1 MEKNEKLFLSALS
14 EVLHDYKTPVS
25 LAAEQISSEPVPADT
40 IRALW
45 GISRNQKTVPLIY
58 DFLCTREIEI
68 PPEISSD
75 MKREIASYAI
85 AYYQNVYFSDFIC
98 RIFDEAE
105 IPYALIK
112 GVLLSSLYPKPECR
126 RFSDIDILI
135 NDTKA
140 FKQASALLLECGFTR
155 EPSNGDHHHEFYL
168 EKNGR
173 IYLVELHQNFISSQM
188 NKKLN
193 IRIQKLYHS
202 LTLNKKLPVTLDAVY
217 LLLHMLQHILDAG
230 FGIKLL
236 CDWVLYLEK
245 NTEKLDA
252 EDFENSLNELELFSF
267 SKNITIY
274 CAEYLGLS
282 TYPKCFHYE
291 TLTQDMKQM
300 LESLSE
306 DIFSGG
312 EYGKN
317 DSSRMIIMKGNFH
330 LSDYFF
336 ELHRQTKKN
345 YPKLW
350 KTILPLP
357 VLWGMTGLK
366 FIHNNKQ
373 VRHTDTRTI
382 LKTTKK
388 RQKLLEHLKI
398 PF

>member
-1 MEKNEKLFLSALS
+1 MENNEKLFLSALS
-14 EVLHDYKTPVS
+14 ESLHDYKESVS
-25 LAAEQISSEPVPADT
+25 PAAEKIASEAVPADT
-40 IRALW
+40 VRELW
-45 GISRNQKTVPLIY
+45 AISQSQKTVPLLY
-58 DFLCTREIEI
+58 DFLCIREIEI
-68 PPEISSD
+68 PPDISAD
-75 MKREIASYAI
+75 MKHEIASYAI
-85 AYYQNVYFSDFIC
+85 AFYQNTYFSDFIC
-98 RIFDEAE
+98 NLFDKAD

-140 FKQASALLLECGFTR
+140 FKQASALLLEYGFTR

-168 EKNGR
+168 EKKGR
-173 IYLVELHQNFISSQM
+173 NYLVELHQNFISSQM

-193 IRIQKLYHS
+193 NNIKKLYHS
-202 LTLNKKLPVTLDAVY
+202 LTLDKKLPVTLEAVY

-245 NTEKLDA
+245 NTEKLDSG
-252 EDFENSLNELELFSF
+252 DFENILKELELFSF
-267 SKNITIY
+267 SKNITIF
-274 CAEYLGLS
+274 CAEYLGLT

-291 TLTQDMKQM
+291 TLTQEMKQM

-317 DSSRMIIMKGNFH
+317 DSSRMILMKGNFR

-357 VLWGMTGLK
+357 VLWGMTGFK
-366 FIHNNKQ
+366 FIYNNKQ
-373 VRHTDTRTI
+373 IRHTDTGTI

-388 RQKLLEHLKI
+388 RQRLLEHLNI